1 MPIRPTTCMG
11 CGRDAHGATPCEA
24 TSLPLAQPI
33 PQLAAVFGS
42 PCSCLPESLDDAW
55 RPCAV
60 CGLVQAPGKIFCGYC
75 GHRWVV
81 DPAG

>member
-1 MPIRPTTCMG
+1 MDVREATCTA
-11 CGRDAHGATPCEA
+11 CGRDAHGVTPCA
-24 TSLPLAQPI
+24 PMPLPLPK
-33 PQLAAVFGS
+33 LEAAAGG

-60 CGLVQAPGKIFCGYC
+60 CGLVQAPGKTFCGYC
-75 GHRWVV
+75 GHRWVA